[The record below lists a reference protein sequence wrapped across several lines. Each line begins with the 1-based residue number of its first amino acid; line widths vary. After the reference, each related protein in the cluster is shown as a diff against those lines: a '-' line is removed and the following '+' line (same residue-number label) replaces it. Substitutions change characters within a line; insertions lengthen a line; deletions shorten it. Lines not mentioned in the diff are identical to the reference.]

1 MTAKQHLLVI
11 EDDHTLNQLLRHEL
25 KRLGYSVAGAESRAE
40 AEAHLNRQGWDLILT
55 DARLPDA
62 HVMDFL
68 PMVAGEYPVIVLTAF
83 GSVQEAVSAM
93 KAGAFAYLTKP
104 INLDEL
110 ELEVKRALGQD
121 AMRRDH
127 QFCKEKLRQ
136 RGDMAG
142 GSSALREVNRLIDA
156 VAASDATV
164 LIQGESGVGKELV
177 ARAIHDRGPRSA
189 RNFVA
194 VDCCTLQE
202 KLFESELFGHEKGAF
217 TGADRQKPGL
227 IEAAEGGTL
236 FLDEIGEVEP
246 ALQAKLL
253 RVLETGQYRRVGS
266 VKDLRSHARVVAA
279 TNRDLAKVSKE
290 GGFRPDLYY
299 RLSAFTL
306 RIPPLRERREDIPDL
321 VRHFLATR
329 GFNRNVE
336 LRIAPAAMDRLLAY
350 HYPGNIRELRNI
362 IERAVILAAD
372 SGVIGPEHLAF
383 EADNPNLPGFSLQFP
398 AEPSLEEIERH
409 YLEILTRKYSGHRGR
424 IAQALG
430 VSERNVYRLLERYGL
445 K

>member
-11 EDDHTLNQLLRHEL
+11 EDDRTLNQLLRHEL
-25 KRLGYSVAGAESRAE
+25 KRLGYAVAGAETRAQ
-40 AEAHLNRQGWDLILT
+40 AEILLARQGWHLILT

-68 PMVAGEYPVIVLTAF
+68 PAVAAEYPVIVLTAF

-104 INLDEL
+104 INLEEL

-142 GSSALREVNRLIDA
+142 GSAALAEVNRLIDA

-236 FLDEIGEVEP
+236 FLDEIGEIEP

-253 RVLETGQYRRVGS
+253 RVLETGQYRRVGG
-266 VKDLRSHARVVAA
+266 VKDLSSHARVVAA
-279 TNRDLAKVSKE
+279 TNRDLAHASKE
-290 GGFRPDLYY
+290 GAFRADLYY

-329 GFNRNVE
+329 GFNRHVE
-336 LRIAPAAMDRLLAY
+336 IRVAAAAMDRLLAY

-362 IERAVILAAD
+362 VERAVILAAE
-372 SGVIGPEHLAF
+372 SGVIGPEHLTF
-383 EADNPNLPGFSLQFP
+383 ESDSAGVAGFSLRFEQ
-398 AEPSLEEIERH
+398 EPSLSEIERN
-409 YLEILTRKYSGHRGR
+409 YLELLNRKYSGHRGR
-424 IAQALG
+424 IAQTLG
-430 VSERNVYRLLERYGL
+430 VSERNVYRMLERYGL

>member
-1 MTAKQHLLVI
+1 MTPKERLLII
-11 EDDHTLNQLLRHEL
+11 EDDHTLNQLLCLEL
-25 KRLGYSVAGAESRAE
+25 KRLGYAVAGAESRAE
-40 AEAHLNRQGWDLILT
+40 AEALLNRQAWNLILT

-62 HVMDFL
+62 HIMDFL
-68 PMVAGEYPVIVLTAF
+68 PALTSEHPVIVLTAY
-83 GSVQEAVSAM
+83 GSVQEAVSAI

-127 QFCKEKLRQ
+127 QYCRERLRKP
-136 RGDMAG
+136 GSMAG
-142 GSSALREVNRLIDA
+142 NSPALNEVHRLIDA
-156 VAASDATV
+156 VSASDATV
-164 LIQGESGVGKELV
+164 LILGESGVGKELV
-177 ARAIHDRGPRSA
+177 ARAIHDRSPRA
-189 RNFVA
+189 GRNFVA

-236 FLDEIGEVEP
+236 FLDEIGEIEP

-253 RVLETGQYRRVGS
+253 RVLETGQYRRVGGI
-266 VKDLRSHARVVAA
+266 KDLQSHARIVAA
-279 TNRDLAKVSKE
+279 TNRDLARVSKD
-290 GGFRPDLYY
+290 GHFRADLYY

-306 RIPPLRERREDIPDL
+306 HIPPLRERREDIPDL

-329 GFNRNVE
+329 GFNRNIDIR
-336 LRIAPAAMDRLLAY
+336 LAPAALERLQAY
-350 HYPGNIRELRNI
+350 SFPGNIRELRNMV
-362 IERAVILAAD
+362 ERAVILAAD
-372 SGVIGPEHLAF
+372 SGVISTEHLAF
-383 EADNPNLPGFSLQFP
+383 DGDAQHLPGFSLHFER
-398 AEPSLEEIERH
+398 EPSLEDIERR
-409 YLEILTRKYSGHRGR
+409 YLDILVQKYSGHRGR

-430 VSERNVYRLLERYGL
+430 ISERNVYRLLERHGL